1 MNVSKPQE
9 ALTTD
14 EFISSLMESPDQP
27 EEEVTTAE
35 DTAEEADQSDA
46 EAEDAEEVTASD
58 QSEEEPEEAEEEDA
72 APQEEHDPDQ
82 LYQIGSEQTSEAE
95 LKELRLGN
103 MRNANYT
110 QGKQELAEQ
119 RRETEAVRAE
129 LDTEL
134 GEVQQLKA
142 QLKDALATH
151 AIAPVEEPN
160 WAELKPEQIGPAMA
174 KYQREQAQK
183 EQAAAH
189 FKALQQQQEE
199 ETEKEREAIR
209 QRESASLLQKFPQ
222 WSDPAVFSKDFDGM
236 AKLAEKYQITRQEL
250 EGSSDHRVLWLLMDY
265 QTARA
270 ATDTSKA
277 VTTKAEK
284 KLVQAAK
291 KVTPGV
297 KGAQDRGAKKQRQ
310 QQMQRLKKTGSVD
323 DFAELLMGGA

>member
-1 MNVSKPQE
+1 MDVSKPQE

-46 EAEDAEEVTASD
+46 EAEEAEEVTASD

-72 APQEEHDPDQ
+72 AA
-82 LYQIGSEQTSEAE
+82 EAE
-95 LKELRLGN
+95 LYELDGVEFTLEQFKEWRADGLRN
-103 MRNANYT
+103 KDYT
-110 QGKQELAEQ
+110 QKRQRDAEDRKAFDAMVVAKQAEFQKRESELEQ
-119 RRETEAVRAE
+119 QT
-129 LDTEL
+129 
-134 GEVQQLKA
+134 A
-142 QLKDALATH
+142 QLQDALATY

-160 WAELKPEQIGPAMA
+160 WAELKPEQLGPAMA

-189 FKALQQQQEE
+189 HKALQQQQRQVVE
-199 ETEKEREAIR
+199 
-209 QRESASLLQKFPQ
+209 QRETQALLQHFPQ
-222 WSDPAVFSKDFDGM
+222 WSDPTVFQQDFAGMAMTAEEYGFSKDE
-236 AKLAEKYQITRQEL
+236 LAGTL
-250 EGSSDHRVLWLLMDY
+250 DHRMYRVLNALR
-265 QTARA
+265 TAQA
-270 ATDTSKA
+270 ATDTTKA

>member
-1 MNVSKPQE
+1 MDVSKPQE

-46 EAEDAEEVTASD
+46 EAEEAEEVTASD
-58 QSEEEPEEAEEEDA
+58 DSEEEPEEAEEEDA
-72 APQEEHDPDQ
+72 APQDDDVYQVGDEEFT
-82 LYQIGSEQTSEAE
+82 LAE
-95 LKELRLGN
+95 LKDWKAGGLRN
-103 MRNANYT
+103 KDYT
-110 QGKQELAEQ
+110 EKTQKLSAERKAFEAERTSFNAEQ
-119 RRETEAVRAE
+119 QQ
-129 LDTEL
+129 L
-134 GEVQQLKA
+134 VQQIQQQQA
-142 QLKDALATH
+142 QLQDALATY

-160 WAELKPEQIGPAMA
+160 WSQLKPEQIGPAIAQWNEA
-174 KYQREQAQK
+174 KARKDE
-183 EQAAAH
+183 AAAQYR
-189 FKALQQQQEE
+189 ALQQQQQE
-199 ETEKEREAIR
+199 ETR
-209 QRESASLLQKFPQ
+209 QREIRAALQHFPQ
-222 WSDPAVFSKDFDGM
+222 WSDPAVFQQDFPE
-236 AKLAEKYQITRQEL
+236 LAQIAEERGGFSREEL
-250 EGSSDHRVLWLLMDY
+250 ASYMDHRMYRLLMSFR
-265 QTARA
+265 TVLA
-270 ATDTSKA
+270 ATDTTKA